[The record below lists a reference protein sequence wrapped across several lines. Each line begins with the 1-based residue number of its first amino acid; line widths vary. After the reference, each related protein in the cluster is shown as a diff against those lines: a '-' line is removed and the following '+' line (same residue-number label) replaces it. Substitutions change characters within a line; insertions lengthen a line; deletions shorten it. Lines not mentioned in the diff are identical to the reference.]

1 MLFGGDFQNSGNRG
15 VIILQNVSDII
26 SNVLVDEDYANVI
39 SSRKVLE
46 RFFHLLQLRVL
57 LDNQEVRT
65 TRRAMANTS

>member
-15 VIILQNVSDII
+15 VIILQNLSDII